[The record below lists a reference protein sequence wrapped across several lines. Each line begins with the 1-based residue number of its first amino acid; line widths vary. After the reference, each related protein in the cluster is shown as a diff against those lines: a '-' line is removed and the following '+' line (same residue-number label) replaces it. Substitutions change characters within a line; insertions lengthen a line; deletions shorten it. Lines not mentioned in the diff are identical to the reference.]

1 MNSSDAATKVIG
13 SEQKKNLAEMLERKY
28 GNWLGKRYF
37 EVEGHLDGPAVIL
50 KVTLKTADRSFVYP
64 IEARMLYA
72 DQDMKMDEARDFLL
86 DFVDSYL
93 QEYLSGGE
101 ETYLTIDWSNYDCDG
116 VELQMRGQI
125 YNEKLE
131 ELADQWINGSSTL
144 N

>member
-1 MNSSDAATKVIG
+1 MNMAVEHSKVMG
-13 SEQKKNLAEMLERKY
+13 TEQKKTLAEMLERKY
-28 GNWLGKRYF
+28 GSWLGKRYF
-37 EVEGHLDGPAVIL
+37 EVEGHVDGPALNL

-72 DQDMKMDEARDFLL
+72 DQDMKMDQARDFLL
-86 DFVDSYL
+86 DFIDAYL

-116 VELQMRGQI
+116 IELQMRGQI
-125 YNEKLE
+125 LNEKLE
-131 ELADQWINGSSTL
+131 ELADQWMNGSSTL